1 MKCLFAIK
9 EEYFTSPKHVIVET
23 SYGEV
28 LVKQKFS
35 NILNCYIGNNFDQ
48 YIGSIEGSI
57 YEDETLLIDRIQK
70 LLE

>member
-1 MKCLFAIK
+1 M
-9 EEYFTSPKHVIVET
+9 TKHIILNT

-28 LVKQKFS
+28 LIKQEIS
-35 NILNCYIGNNFDQ
+35 NTLDYYIGNNFDQ

-57 YEDETLLIDRIQK
+57 YDDETLLIDRIEK

>member
-1 MKCLFAIK
+1 MA
-9 EEYFTSPKHVIVET
+9 KHVILNT

-28 LVKQKFS
+28 LVKEG
-35 NILNCYIGNNFDQ
+35 NNNGLLDCYIGNNYDE

-57 YEDETLLIDRIQK
+57 YEDEILLINRIEK